1 MFKRF
6 TIFSVTCCLTFMSFM
21 VLAQG
26 KKTVVVD
33 PAKTGPDYAIQGE
46 YVGMNRGIQV
56 IALGDGKFS
65 GVATMG
71 GLPGDGWKRGDKTEK
86 IEGKREGD
94 VATLKDPDDPVVVT
108 IKGGTATVT
117 IDGKKAG
124 GKVSVNCK
132 VNIVLR
138 REENMTRP

>member
-1 MFKRF
+1 MFNRF
-6 TIFSVTCCLTFMSFM
+6 TIVSMACCLAFMSHT

-26 KKTVVVD
+26 KKVVVVD

-46 YVGMNRGIQV
+46 YVGTLPDLGKLGIQV

-86 IEGKREGD
+86 IEGKLSLIHISE
-94 VATLKDPDDPVVVT
+94 P
-108 IKGGTATVT
+108 
-117 IDGKKAG
+117 
-124 GKVSVNCK
+124 S
-132 VNIVLR
+132 
-138 REENMTRP
+138 RPY